1 MNKKLNGMVGLKARD
16 TISESTVEKCSYQQI
31 NFRCYSRFDGTTYGD
46 RAFTG
51 TGVMGVWKLDTKK
64 KELKQI
70 MKSGTLIKHNIHS
83 HILKMAISLF
93 YSVVSPFDE
102 IKANLMTSIH
112 ILHLDKSVSA
122 TLKLVL

>member
-1 MNKKLNGMVGLKARD
+1 MVPRMV
-16 TISESTVEKCSYQQI
+16 TVLLRVPGSWGSGNWI
-31 NFRCYSRFDGTTYGD
+31 
-46 RAFTG
+46 
-51 TGVMGVWKLDTKK
+51 LKK

-70 MKSGTLIKHNIHS
+70 MRSGTLIKHNIHS

>member
-64 KELKQI
+64 KRTKTNNEIGNSHQAQYSFTYLKNGHFI
-70 MKSGTLIKHNIHS
+70 
-83 HILKMAISLF
+83 ILFCRLTI
-93 YSVVSPFDE
+93 
-102 IKANLMTSIH
+102 
-112 ILHLDKSVSA
+112 
-122 TLKLVL
+122 